1 MTMANM
7 GVMLLLLAAFGL
19 LLAAGGGVT
28 IWWLLRDA
36 RRFAQDEALEE
47 LRERYA
53 SGEIGAEELESRRRD
68 LAA

>member
-1 MTMANM
+1 MPSM
-7 GVMLLLLAAFGL
+7 GVMMLLFAAFGVLLAAAG
-19 LLAAGGGVT
+19 AAT

-36 RRFAQDEALEE
+36 RRFSQEEVLEE

-53 SGEIGAEELESRRRD
+53 SGELDPEEFESRRRD